1 MLGFNIV
8 SRHYEALQNQPN
20 LDCVTCSMIR
30 SKPTTLK
37 TAIMAYINI
46 AKKIRKSVSLKKFE
60 FAFSFYPTTLVAHPF
75 SSWELNPP

>member
-46 AKKIRKSVSLKKFE
+46 GKKIRKSVSLKKFE
-60 FAFSFYPTTLVAHPF
+60 FAFSFYPTTLVVHPF
-75 SSWELNPP
+75 SSWELNLP